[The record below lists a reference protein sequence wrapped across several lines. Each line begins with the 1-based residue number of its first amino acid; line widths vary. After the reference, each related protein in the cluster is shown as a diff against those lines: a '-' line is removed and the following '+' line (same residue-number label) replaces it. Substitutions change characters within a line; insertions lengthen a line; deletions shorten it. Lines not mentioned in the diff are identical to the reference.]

1 MNNYIFIEI
10 NDKKGS
16 EDELSIIVML
26 VIYFLLG
33 VFVIK
38 LGIDNS
44 RSTQISKEILNEL
57 REIKEQMSRNKYE

>member
-1 MNNYIFIEI
+1 M
-10 NDKKGS
+10 
-16 EDELSIIVML
+16 SIIVML

-33 VFVIK
+33 VTVIK

-57 REIKEQMSRNKYE
+57 REIKELMIRNKYE

>member
-1 MNNYIFIEI
+1 MDNYIFKEI

-16 EDELSIIVML
+16 GDELSIIVML